1 MIKPKNVR
9 LNESMRKKS
18 STDLAES
25 LGLVKTIVFS
35 MNAIDESTKNSV
47 VRKIETELAKGQ
59 AKDALKTRETVLNY
73 ALQLISDTLFE
84 DESEEKADGDKVLF
98 EELYIMGKLLERCY
112 IHSTDIEY
120 AQFYNKE
127 LALRC
132 DNVVNERR
140 SRSSMAHDLT
150 DIKPKIDK
158 IFLEIEN
165 KKQDYFSENH
175 KEMSERTEHRKNKEM
190 VLENYLVEVG

>member
-1 MIKPKNVR
+1 MIKSKNQR
-9 LNESMRKKS
+9 LNESMRKRNS
-18 STDLAES
+18 SDLAES
-25 LGLVKTIVFS
+25 LSLIKTIVFS
-35 MNAIDESTKNSV
+35 MSMIDESTKNGV
-47 VRKIETELAKGQ
+47 VRKIEAELAKSQ
-59 AKDALKTRETVLNY
+59 QKDALKTRETVLNY
-73 ALQLISDTLFE
+73 ALELIRDSLFE
-84 DESEEKADGDKVLF
+84 EDSEKGNGDTVLF

-140 SRSSMAHDLT
+140 SRSSIPHNLT

-190 VLENYLVEVG
+190 VLENYLVEVS